1 VPIGVMLAVA
11 APRVLAATHGRPGRL
26 DLPGAATVTGGMT
39 LLVYGLSRAAGS
51 GWTDTATVGSLVAAV
66 VLLAAFIVVELRSPQ
81 PLMPLRIFVNRNRS
95 GAYAVRLAIGATLS
109 GMLFFLTQFMQNIL
123 GYSPLKA
130 GLAFLPIT
138 VGVVL
143 GAQAASRLIGRIG
156 PRPLMSFGALLA
168 AVGLFGLSRVTEHSG
183 YASGVLGPVL
193 ALSFGLGLIF
203 VSTTIVAVA
212 GVSPRESGLSSALL
226 NVGQQLG
233 GSLGIAVLGTI
244 AASVTRSQLAIG
256 TPTHALINQAF
267 AAGYRSAFAISAVI
281 ALAGFVV
288 AAVVIKGRPQR
299 TEVARVPEAA

>member
-1 VPIGVMLAVA
+1 
-11 APRVLAATHGRPGRL
+11 
-26 DLPGAATVTGGMT
+26 VTAGMT
-39 LLVYGLSRAAGS
+39 LLVYGLNRAAGS
-51 GWTDTATVGSLVAAV
+51 GWSDNLTVGSLVTAIL
-66 VLLAAFIVVELRSPQ
+66 LLATFIVIELRSEQ
-81 PLMPLRIFVNRNRS
+81 PLMPLRIFADRNRS
-95 GAYAVRLAIGATLS
+95 GAYALRFAVGATLS

-156 PRPLMSFGALLA
+156 PRPLMTLGALIG
-168 AVGLFGLSRVTEHSG
+168 AVGLFGLSRVTDHAG
-183 YASGVLGPVL
+183 YVSGVLGPVL

-233 GSLGIAVLGTI
+233 GSLGLAVLGTV
-244 AASVTRSQLAIG
+244 AATVSRNQLANRL
-256 TPTHALINQAF
+256 PTHALINQAIT
-267 AAGYRSAFAISAVI
+267 AGYRSAFAISAVI
-281 ALAGFVV
+281 ALAGFLI
-288 AAVVIKGRPQR
+288 AIGVIKGRPER
-299 TEVARVPEAA
+299 TEITPVPEAA